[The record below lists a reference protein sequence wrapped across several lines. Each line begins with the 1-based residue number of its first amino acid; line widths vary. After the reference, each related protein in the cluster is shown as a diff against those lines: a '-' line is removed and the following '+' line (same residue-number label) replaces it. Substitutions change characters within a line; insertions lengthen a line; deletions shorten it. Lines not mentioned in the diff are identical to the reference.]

1 MRISDW
7 SSDVCSSDLIA
18 LQQFGDDRSVL
29 IRAER
34 QDGGEAAQTAAL
46 QSLRAAIAEIDPGAS
61 IERAEVVGP
70 KVSGEL
76 ARSGM
81 LAVLFAAAAMLCYIW
96 WRFEWHFAIGAIV
109 TLVLDQ
115 IGRAHVLTPVPN
127 SPLVCRLLPEP
138 KPTTHCDTH

>member
-76 ARSGM
+76 ARSGV
-81 LAVLFAAAAMLCYIW
+81 LAVLFEAVAMLCYIW
-96 WRFEWHFAIGAIV
+96 WRFAWHFAIGDIV
-109 TLVLDQ
+109 PLVLDTTKQ
-115 IGRAHVLTPVPN
+115 IGRV
-127 SPLVCRLLPEP
+127 RGRERGM
-138 KPTTHCDTH
+138 K

>member
-81 LAVLFAAAAMLCYIW
+81 LAVLFAAAAMLCYI
-96 WRFEWHFAIGAIV
+96 RSEEHTSELQSLMRISYAVFCLKKKNKNIKRNDDNNNMI
-109 TLVLDQ
+109 
-115 IGRAHVLTPVPN
+115 
-127 SPLVCRLLPEP
+127 
-138 KPTTHCDTH
+138 K